1 MKKIQKQSSKLI
13 LIIITFVFVI
23 IGSKVYALQI
33 TDNRVVDKNKNWIVK
48 FSDNICLDDL
58 TKNSIAIKDVNGN
71 SLNLNIRLCDDG
83 KSILIA
89 HPYEGYTPGDYT
101 LYLGT
106 NIHSLSDKKLK
117 KQQVLHFGVPSLPIE
132 ESNVDK
138 VMLYGKSGEK
148 CIPKDEQVKIIEL
161 LNSIKVYDYFDYA
174 AAFHSWAPP
183 MSAIEVYTKNNN
195 NIEITDGGSN
205 DSICINY
212 EYYANQPE
220 LKQILSECCK

>member
-1 MKKIQKQSSKLI
+1 MKKIRKQSNKLI
-13 LIIITFVFVI
+13 LIIITFMFVI

-33 TDNRVVDKNKNWIVK
+33 TDDRVADKNKDWIVK

-58 TKNSIAIKDVNGN
+58 TKNAIAIKDIEGN
-71 SLNLNIRLCDDG
+71 SLNLNISLCADG

-89 HPYEGYTPGDYT
+89 HPYNGYAPGDYT

-106 NIHSLSDKKLK
+106 NIHSLSNKKLI

-138 VMLYGKSGEK
+138 VTLYGESGEK
-148 CIPKDEQVKIIEL
+148 NISIDEQAKIIKL
-161 LNSIKVYDYFDYA
+161 LNSIKVYDHFDYGA
-174 AAFHSWAPP
+174 AVHSWPSP

-195 NIEITDGGSN
+195 DIEITDAGPN
-205 DSICINY
+205 DTICINH
-212 EYYANQPE
+212 EYYVKQPE
-220 LKQILSECCK
+220 LKQILNGGN